1 MSINIKNVNW
11 LNITELFVKTNNVFN
26 RVTHGYI
33 KVNNIWKLIYQY
45 LVDSIGVNLYQSY
58 NILLSGTDTIVE
70 SFEVQQSYIVLLS
83 TDAVIGEFNIY
94 QSYLIQEDT

>member
-45 LVDSIGVNLYQSY
+45 LVDSIGVNLY
-58 NILLSGTDTIVE
+58 
-70 SFEVQQSYIVLLS
+70 
-83 TDAVIGEFNIY
+83 
-94 QSYLIQEDT
+94 